1 MTHDYHEGQPGYSPA
16 QILHDGCAECARR
29 GGDVS
34 LGIASLDPDNFVR
47 AWERAA
53 AWNIWGLDGISEAE
67 APLLRVLWAIQLQF
81 VSLGVPIGELPSG
94 VTP

>member
-1 MTHDYHEGQPGYSPA
+1 MTHSYHEGQPGYSPA

-34 LGIASLDPDNFVR
+34 LGIASLDPQNFTR
-47 AWERAA
+47 AWERAT
-53 AWNIWGLDGISEAE
+53 AWNFGGLGDLSEAE
-67 APLLRVLWAIQLQF
+67 MPLLRTLWAVQLQF
-81 VSLGVPIGELPSG
+81 ERLGVPIGELPSA